1 MVVCTNS
8 TRKELFIMKT
18 KLQKQIKVAL
28 RRNETPSHPLSLEPE
43 QIAWLICEQEVW
55 SMLR

>member
-1 MVVCTNS
+1 
-8 TRKELFIMKT
+8 MKT

-55 SMLR
+55 SMLRWHTIMRYVM